1 MVSSYQLVSAV
12 SVTKDNNKAII
23 GSTVNDD
30 DHPIGYGMN
39 DGNPYSLSSRL
50 PNPLIIT
57 GEHENNYVHFT
68 YGSLSRQGKIPN
80 GGASCTVGG
89 WDPEMGLSAA

>member
-23 GSTVNDD
+23 GSAVNDD

-57 GEHENNYVHFT
+57 GEHENDHVQST
-68 YGSLSRQGKIPN
+68 YGSLSWQSKISN
-80 GGASCTVGG
+80 GGASCTVDG
-89 WDPEMGLSAA
+89 ERGLSAA